1 MQRLRK
7 FAVLPLGHVMIQ
19 LSVGTALQAITVS
32 MVVLTLEGNFKPV
45 SCDEVGVH
53 QGDIFSVVMI
63 YV

>member
-1 MQRLRK
+1 
-7 FAVLPLGHVMIQ
+7 VLPLGHVMIQ